1 MNKLYKCCIIILLII
16 LVFAQIFC
24 INAIEKENNINA
36 CSAKNYKYNNKTIT
50 EIAND
55 LSCINDKTILSA
67 TETDGKWHVK
77 VRIDGDKDQLL
88 SELAKLKNYDISNFV
103 VSKNEKEKYVEL
115 ELSAKESV

>member
-1 MNKLYKCCIIILLII
+1 MNKLYKCCIILLLII

-36 CSAKNYKYNNKTIT
+36 FSAKNYKYNNKTIT

-88 SELAKLKNYDISNFV
+88 SELSKLKNYDISNFV

-115 ELSAKESV
+115 ELSAKESA

>member
-1 MNKLYKCCIIILLII
+1 MNKLYKCCIILLLII

-36 CSAKNYKYNNKTIT
+36 FSTKNYKYNNKTIT

-88 SELAKLKNYDISNFV
+88 SELSKLKNYDISNFV
-103 VSKNEKEKYVEL
+103 VSKDEKEKYVEL
-115 ELSAKESV
+115 ELSAKESA